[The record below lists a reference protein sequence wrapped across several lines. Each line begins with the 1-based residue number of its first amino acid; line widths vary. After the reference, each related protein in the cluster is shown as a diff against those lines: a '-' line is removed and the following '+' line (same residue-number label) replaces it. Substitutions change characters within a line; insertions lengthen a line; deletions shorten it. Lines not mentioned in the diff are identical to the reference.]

1 MPTTLE
7 ARKHR
12 IVDYLADLDDE
23 AVILQIENLLF
34 PKTDWWDTISER
46 DKTSILKGMEDAE
59 SGKKTDFNTF
69 IKNLR
74 QKRHARQHN
83 G

>member
-1 MPTTLE
+1 MSNTLE

-12 IVDYLADLDDE
+12 IVDYLAELDDE
-23 AVILQIENLLF
+23 ALVLQIENLLF
-34 PKTDWWDTISER
+34 PRTDWWDTISAQE
-46 DKTSILKGMEDAE
+46 KAAILKGIEDAE

-69 IKNLR
+69 IEKLR
-74 QKRHARQHN
+74 QKHHARQHN

>member
-12 IVDYLADLDDE
+12 IVDYLAELDDE
-23 AVILQIENLLF
+23 ALILQIENLLF
-34 PKTDWWDTISER
+34 PRTDWWDAISEQ

-59 SGKKTDFNTF
+59 SGKKTDFNAF

-74 QKRHARQHN
+74 QKRHAHQHN